1 MVCDTLEVKQ
11 QFLERADANE
21 MYTGDEIGLIEV
33 VDRDINLFEVGV
45 FGRFDDIDNTADRA
59 D

>member
-21 MYTGDEIGLIEV
+21 TYTGDEIGLIEI
-33 VDRDINLFEVGV
+33 VDREINFFEIGA
-45 FGRFDDIDNTADRA
+45 FGCLDDIDNTADGA